1 MPTAGFV
8 HLIATDERKAL
19 MYSQHAALLDS
30 EAPFN
35 DEEIAAIRASMP
47 LVACYAA
54 LCRGQVF
61 QTVSVSF
68 RPA

>member
-1 MPTAGFV
+1 
-8 HLIATDERKAL
+8 

-61 QTVSVSF
+61 QTVSGSC
-68 RPA
+68 RPV